1 MLAPLPLP
9 LGAYAPSLRRR
20 YEGPEAEL
28 TLKGRCDLLKI
39 SAISRERPDS
49 DKNYAFR
56 IVTPTDTLKL
66 DPGSQQAHDQWQEG
80 LMMAIA
86 ASSLH

>member
-1 MLAPLPLP
+1 MP
-9 LGAYAPSLRRR
+9 PSLRRR